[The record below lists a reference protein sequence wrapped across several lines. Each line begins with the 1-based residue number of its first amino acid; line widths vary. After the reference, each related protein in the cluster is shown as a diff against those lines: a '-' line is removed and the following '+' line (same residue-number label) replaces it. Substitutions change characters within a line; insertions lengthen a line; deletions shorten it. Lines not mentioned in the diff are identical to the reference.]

1 MKYTIVNLISEL
13 NKNISAEDLG
23 EILYGKSE
31 EVFKNI
37 PLKEDTDIPVL
48 DYRSYVP
55 KDFTCIPGEEKL
67 IDEIVSNTLKKCNA
81 VLPIEE
87 MIILVL
93 PTFDSFVIDEMNGC
107 VGFSPFAGK
116 SMILS
121 LNTNTPGWAPALEYT
136 IAHEYHHVIIHSKDD
151 WESLG
156 DTLVYEGM
164 AENFRGDIVGR
175 ANPPYVTYNSKE
187 TCLQY
192 WQTLQPYLEDTSE
205 ELYTQVFF
213 GGGEYPQWLGYS
225 LGDLLIERY
234 QQKYNES
241 WKELSF
247 RKPKEVIDFIIV
259 SESEVHSTF
268 TNIQTSRNKTTHYV
282 SDGVQNSLF
291 DLLDTEEP
299 AYTPSIQKVNK
310 IYFSPSER
318 TKSGHFRLQNRRFL
332 GNKYKL
338 LGFIEDIANEKCNGF
353 SVFCDIFAG
362 SGVVGER
369 FNEKN
374 IKVIS
379 NDLLSCNYTPLKAFL
394 GISKINLSEVEK
406 KINQLNELEA
416 AEDNYFSNHFGN
428 TYFSLDN
435 ARKIGA
441 IREKI
446 EEIASDENEKAVLVT
461 SLLYAVD
468 KVANTVGHY
477 DAFRRKLD
485 TIQPIRLLVPDFEPE
500 NNENNEIYKEDA
512 NQLIRKISCDVLYI
526 DPPYNSRQY
535 SDAYH
540 LLENLTTWE
549 KPPVQGKAK
558 KMDRSH
564 LKSDYCL
571 QSAPKAFADL
581 ISNADCKHILVS
593 YNNTEEKKDGRSN
606 ARISDEQIINALK
619 ARGKVEIFER
629 DYKAFTTGRSDT
641 DGHTERVFYCKVND

>member
-48 DYRSYVP
+48 DYRSYIP

-67 IDEIVSNTLKKCNA
+67 IEEIVSNTLKKCNA

-225 LGDLLIERY
+225 LGYLLIERY

-247 RKPKEVIDFIIV
+247 RKPKEVIERIMKHKIV
-259 SESEVHSTF
+259 
-268 TNIQTSRNKTTHYV
+268 
-282 SDGVQNSLF
+282 
-291 DLLDTEEP
+291 
-299 AYTPSIQKVNK
+299 
-310 IYFSPSER
+310 
-318 TKSGHFRLQNRRFL
+318 
-332 GNKYKL
+332 
-338 LGFIEDIANEKCNGF
+338 
-353 SVFCDIFAG
+353 
-362 SGVVGER
+362 
-369 FNEKN
+369 
-374 IKVIS
+374 
-379 NDLLSCNYTPLKAFL
+379 
-394 GISKINLSEVEK
+394 
-406 KINQLNELEA
+406 
-416 AEDNYFSNHFGN
+416 
-428 TYFSLDN
+428 
-435 ARKIGA
+435 
-441 IREKI
+441 
-446 EEIASDENEKAVLVT
+446 
-461 SLLYAVD
+461 
-468 KVANTVGHY
+468 
-477 DAFRRKLD
+477 
-485 TIQPIRLLVPDFEPE
+485 
-500 NNENNEIYKEDA
+500 
-512 NQLIRKISCDVLYI
+512 
-526 DPPYNSRQY
+526 
-535 SDAYH
+535 
-540 LLENLTTWE
+540 
-549 KPPVQGKAK
+549 
-558 KMDRSH
+558 
-564 LKSDYCL
+564 
-571 QSAPKAFADL
+571 
-581 ISNADCKHILVS
+581 
-593 YNNTEEKKDGRSN
+593 
-606 ARISDEQIINALK
+606 
-619 ARGKVEIFER
+619 
-629 DYKAFTTGRSDT
+629 
-641 DGHTERVFYCKVND
+641 

>member
-1 MKYTIVNLISEL
+1 MSKLKDVPKIDRPRERFLERGPDALSKSEL
-13 NKNISAEDLG
+13 LAILIGSGIKGKNVKKLSEQIVRKFGDKFLDITVDDLLEIPGIGKAKALQIVSALALVKRFYEELG
-23 EILYGKSE
+23 
-31 EVFKNI
+31 
-37 PLKEDTDIPVL
+37 
-48 DYRSYVP
+48 P
-55 KDFTCIPGEEKL
+55 KDN
-67 IDEIVSNTLKKCNA
+67 IVLSAQDAVSLTSDIRDKKKEYLVCLYLNARNALLKKETISIGTLDKSIVHPREIFGPA
-81 VLPIEE
+81 VELRAAGVVLLHNHPSGDVQPSKQDAEVIEK
-87 MIILVL
+87 IL
-93 PTFDSFVIDEMNGC
+93 D
-107 VGFSPFAGK
+107 AGK
-116 SMILS
+116 IMGV
-121 LNTNTPGWAPALEYT
+121 N
-136 IAHEYHHVIIHSKDD
+136 
-151 WESLG
+151 
-156 DTLVYEGM
+156 
-164 AENFRGDIVGR
+164 
-175 ANPPYVTYNSKE
+175 
-187 TCLQY
+187 
-192 WQTLQPYLEDTSE
+192 
-205 ELYTQVFF
+205 
-213 GGGEYPQWLGYS
+213 
-225 LGDLLIERY
+225 
-234 QQKYNES
+234 
-241 WKELSF
+241 
-247 RKPKEVIDFIIV
+247 VIDFIIV

-268 TNIQTSRNKTTHYV
+268 TDIQTSRNKTTHYV

-291 DLLDTEEP
+291 DLLETEEP

-362 SGVVGER
+362 TGVVGER

-379 NDLLSCNYTPLKAFL
+379 NDFLSCNYTPLKAFL
-394 GISKINLSEVEK
+394 GTSNVDLGEVEK

-416 AEDNYFSNHFGN
+416 TEDNYFSNHFGN
-428 TYFSLDN
+428 TYFSLEN

-446 EEIASDENEKAVLVT
+446 EQIASDKNEKAVLVT

-549 KPPVQGKAK
+549 RPPVHGKAK

-619 ARGKVEIFER
+619 ARGEVEIFER

-641 DGHTERVFYCKVND
+641 DGHTERVFYCKVSD